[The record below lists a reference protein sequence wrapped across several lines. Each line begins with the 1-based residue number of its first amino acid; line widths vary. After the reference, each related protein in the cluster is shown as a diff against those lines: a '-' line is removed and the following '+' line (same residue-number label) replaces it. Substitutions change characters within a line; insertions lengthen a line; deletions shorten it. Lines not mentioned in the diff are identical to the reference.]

1 LTSEGE
7 GRVGKL
13 FELISVEK
21 DPKVVQALA
30 CDFGGLLMSPGSFHR
45 PSERQLLI
53 IEQVAH
59 GLTNREIAQSL
70 GISDQMIKKYVSQIY
85 LRIGV
90 RNRTGLALWYE
101 EQVHQ
106 GYLQRTLHRK
116 HG

>member
-1 LTSEGE
+1 M
-7 GRVGKL
+7 R
-13 FELISVEK
+13 
-21 DPKVVQALA
+21 AW
-30 CDFGGLLMSPGSFHR
+30 GLLMSQGSFQR

-106 GYLQRTLHRK
+106 GNLQRTLPRK